1 MLWSLFATFFK
12 IGLLSFGGGYAL
24 IPVIQHEVEANVW
37 MSAEAFA
44 ETVSLAGMAP
54 GPMAT
59 NCATLVGLKTA
70 GFAGAV
76 ASTGGMVLPSLLVVV
91 MIAAFF
97 FQIHRHAWVRASF
110 YGLRPIVTGLILY
123 AALHFGL
130 VEAGGSLWSWHT
142 LGSALIVLGVI
153 VGILKYKMHPAA
165 VLAVSGLLGIAF
177 FS

>member
-1 MLWSLFATFFK
+1 MLWSLFVSFFK
-12 IGLLSFGGGYAL
+12 IGLMSFGGGYAMVP
-24 IPVIQHEVEANVW
+24 IIQHEVEANGW
-37 MSAEAFA
+37 LSAAAFA

-70 GFAGAV
+70 GLPGAI

-91 MIAAFF
+91 TIAAFF
-97 FQIHRHAWVRASF
+97 FKFHRHTWVRASF
-110 YGLRPIVTGLILY
+110 YGLRPVVTGLILY
-123 AALHFGL
+123 AALRFGV
-130 VEAGGSLWSWHT
+130 VEAVSPLWSWHT
-142 LGSALIVLGVI
+142 FGSILIAGGVI

-165 VLAVSGLLGIAF
+165 ILALSGLVGIAF